1 MLIILRLI
9 DIVIQRQNCE
19 MRENLC
25 RRHHSTHV
33 QGHIFK
39 MICCNI
45 LIQASTAAEL
55 SDGLAMS
62 EALVQI
68 EPAVF
73 TPSWFAG
80 ILKSDNTNYQTLSI
94 ILNLLLHFYR

>member
-1 MLIILRLI
+1 MMVIMFDVLRPVRMNNCHN
-9 DIVIQRQNCE
+9 DEYDQNTYD
-19 MRENLC
+19 N
-25 RRHHSTHV
+25 HDDND
-33 QGHIFK
+33 IFK

>member
-1 MLIILRLI
+1 MMVIMFDVLRPVRMNNYHN
-9 DIVIQRQNCE
+9 DEYDQNTDDNHDDNNI
-19 MRENLC
+19 M
-25 RRHHSTHV
+25 
-33 QGHIFK
+33 
-39 MICCNI
+39 I